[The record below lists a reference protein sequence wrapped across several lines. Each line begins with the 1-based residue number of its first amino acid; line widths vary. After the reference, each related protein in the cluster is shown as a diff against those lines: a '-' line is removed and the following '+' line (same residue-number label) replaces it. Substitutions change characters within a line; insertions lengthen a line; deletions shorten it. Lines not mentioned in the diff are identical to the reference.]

1 MPLFKCSASK
11 AKPKNGIAYVTDE
24 KKAKI
29 VSVRNLFE
37 DEDYAKQFD
46 ETASRFG
53 KGDKFDER
61 KYYHCKL
68 SCARQ
73 DNVSPEKAHAY
84 AEELTAKLFQN
95 YECVIAT
102 HTDTQTVHSHI
113 IVNAVDPI
121 TGKKLQFNKQDYVK
135 MKDEANRIG
144 KKYGFTETDFRKRGK
159 NSRTAVE
166 KKIMLK
172 GGTSWKEELREVIAE
187 ATKNSTTP
195 DKFKEYLE
203 KCYGV
208 KITRDG
214 KDYSYLHPEKQ
225 KPIRGEKLGT
235 NYTKTEVIK
244 EIGKQNNGRASSTRN
259 RGRTSGFIKQSTGVG
274 ALRGSKTTN
283 GGGTRSVVNASL
295 NGIERTLQRLS
306 FRLNVRVEE
315 LTRQVKNVEWHNERL
330 EKKLKESVEKLI
342 DDVKGSN
349 CKLAKEIEFSLN
361 QITEAVT
368 EIEHLVSTAMGKA
381 IDSATKLLND
391 RVKDATDMAVAKINE
406 GAEGLNKELR
416 KTKEEIQKQREEMQ
430 VEGGFRKF
438 MFWATPIL
446 LFAQSIAMALL
457 LLR

>member
-29 VSVRNLFE
+29 VTVRNLFE
-37 DEDYAKQFD
+37 DEDYAKQFE

-84 AEELTAKLFQN
+84 AEELVAKLFQN
-95 YECVIAT
+95 YECVIST

-135 MKDEANRIG
+135 MKDEANRLG

-159 NSRTAVE
+159 NSRTAAE
-166 KKIMLK
+166 KKIILK
-172 GGTSWKEELREVIAE
+172 GGTSWKEELREVIVE
-187 ATKNSTTP
+187 AVKKTKSP
-195 DKFKEYLE
+195 EAFKKYLDE
-203 KCYGV
+203 CYGV

-225 KPIRGEKLGT
+225 KPVRGAKLGE

-244 EIGKQNNGRASSTRN
+244 RIGKQNYRQKSGSYIGRRSGFEGKSVGNRTVRRGKTVDGGNAGSVIRASLS
-259 RGRTSGFIKQSTGVG
+259 
-274 ALRGSKTTN
+274 
-283 GGGTRSVVNASL
+283 
-295 NGIERTLQRLS
+295 GIEREMQRLNFAAECAS
-306 FRLNVRVEE
+306 NGLDAASEE
-315 LTRQVKNVEWHNERL
+315 RKMDERRTRL
-330 EKKLKESVEKLI
+330 EFERRRREADERDERRKSEYAYEHADNASENNGNGNEDTGNSKYNYG
-342 DDVKGSN
+342 KG
-349 CKLAKEIEFSLN
+349 
-361 QITEAVT
+361 
-368 EIEHLVSTAMGKA
+368 
-381 IDSATKLLND
+381 D
-391 RVKDATDMAVAKINE
+391 
-406 GAEGLNKELR
+406 
-416 KTKEEIQKQREEMQ
+416 
-430 VEGGFRKF
+430 
-438 MFWATPIL
+438 
-446 LFAQSIAMALL
+446 
-457 LLR
+457 

>member
-11 AKPKNGIAYVTDE
+11 AKPKNGIAYITDE

-159 NSRTAVE
+159 NSRTAIE

-187 ATKNSTTP
+187 ATKNTTTL

-214 KDYSYLHPEKQ
+214 KDYSYLHPDKQ

-235 NYTKTEVIK
+235 NYTKK
-244 EIGKQNNGRASSTRN
+244 EILRKIDEQNNGRTSSAHKRGPTGGYFKKSGDIGFTRRSKKINSRSARGNVFASIGDIERAMQRLDFDAKCAN
-259 RGRTSGFIKQSTGVG
+259 RGTDAASEE
-274 ALRGSKTTN
+274 LRMEQQKARERAEKRRLECVA
-283 GGGTRSVVNASL
+283 RS
-295 NGIERTLQRLS
+295 ERGEPEVLKGPEP
-306 FRLNVRVEE
+306 NVREDIE
-315 LTRQVKNVEWHNERL
+315 NGNGNRAPSKY
-330 EKKLKESVEKLI
+330 SYG
-342 DDVKGSN
+342 KG
-349 CKLAKEIEFSLN
+349 
-361 QITEAVT
+361 
-368 EIEHLVSTAMGKA
+368 
-381 IDSATKLLND
+381 D
-391 RVKDATDMAVAKINE
+391 
-406 GAEGLNKELR
+406 
-416 KTKEEIQKQREEMQ
+416 
-430 VEGGFRKF
+430 
-438 MFWATPIL
+438 
-446 LFAQSIAMALL
+446 
-457 LLR
+457 

>member
-11 AKPKNGIAYVTDE
+11 AKPKNGIAYITDD

-37 DEDYAKQFD
+37 DEDYAKQFE

-68 SCARQ
+68 SCARK
-73 DNVSPEKAHAY
+73 DNVTPEKAHAY
-84 AEELTAKLFQN
+84 AEELVAKVFKD

-113 IVNAVDPI
+113 VVNAVDPI

-144 KKYGFTETDFRKRGK
+144 KKYGFSETDFRKRGK

-214 KDYSYLHPEKQ
+214 KDYSYLHPDKQ

-235 NYTKTEVIK
+235 NYTKSEVKRKID
-244 EIGKQNNGRASSTRN
+244 EQNNGRASSARN
-259 RGRTSGFIKQSTGVG
+259 RGRTGGFIAQPGGNRTV
-274 ALRGSKTTN
+274 RGSRAIRNGNTN
-283 GGGTRSVVNASL
+283 RYVVESL
-295 NGIERTLQRLS
+295 NDVARAMQQLNFESECAARGTDAATEEARENQRKARDRAERRRLADIERSQREQQPI
-306 FRLNVRVEE
+306 VEE
-315 LTRQVKNVEWHNERL
+315 PQPNAEQDIGNGNGHRAPSKY
-330 EKKLKESVEKLI
+330 SYG
-342 DDVKGSN
+342 KG
-349 CKLAKEIEFSLN
+349 
-361 QITEAVT
+361 
-368 EIEHLVSTAMGKA
+368 
-381 IDSATKLLND
+381 D
-391 RVKDATDMAVAKINE
+391 
-406 GAEGLNKELR
+406 
-416 KTKEEIQKQREEMQ
+416 
-430 VEGGFRKF
+430 
-438 MFWATPIL
+438 
-446 LFAQSIAMALL
+446 
-457 LLR
+457 

>member
-11 AKPKNGIAYVTDE
+11 AKPKNGIAYITDE

-29 VSVRNLFE
+29 VSVRNLFQ

-68 SCARQ
+68 SCARK

-113 IVNAVDPI
+113 IINAVDPI
-121 TGKKLQFNKQDYVK
+121 TGKKLQFSKQDYVN
-135 MKDEANRIG
+135 MKDEANRLG
-144 KKYGFTETDFRKRGK
+144 KKYGYSETDFRKRGK

-172 GGTSWKEELREVIAE
+172 GGISWKEELREVIAE
-187 ATKNSTTP
+187 ATKKSRTL

-214 KDYSYLHPEKQ
+214 KDFSYLHPEKQ
-225 KPIRGEKLGT
+225 KPIRGEKLGI
-235 NYTKTEVIK
+235 NYKKSEVIK
-244 EIGKQNNGRASSTRN
+244 EIVEQNNGRASSARN
-259 RGRTSGFIKQSTGVG
+259 RGRTGGFIAQSSGNRTV
-274 ALRGSKTTN
+274 RGSRAIRN
-283 GGGTRSVVNASL
+283 GNTYRYVVESLSDVARAMQQLNFESECAARGTDAATEELREEQRKAR
-295 NGIERTLQRLS
+295 ERTERRRLAALERS
-306 FRLNVRVEE
+306 EREQQPVVEE
-315 LTRQVKNVEWHNERL
+315 PQPNAGEDIGNGNGHRAPSKY
-330 EKKLKESVEKLI
+330 SYG
-342 DDVKGSN
+342 KG
-349 CKLAKEIEFSLN
+349 
-361 QITEAVT
+361 
-368 EIEHLVSTAMGKA
+368 
-381 IDSATKLLND
+381 D
-391 RVKDATDMAVAKINE
+391 
-406 GAEGLNKELR
+406 
-416 KTKEEIQKQREEMQ
+416 
-430 VEGGFRKF
+430 
-438 MFWATPIL
+438 
-446 LFAQSIAMALL
+446 
-457 LLR
+457 

>member
-11 AKPKNGIAYVTDE
+11 AKPKNGIAYITDE

-187 ATKNSTTP
+187 ATKNTTTP

-235 NYTKTEVIK
+235 NYTKMEVIK
-244 EIGKQNNGRASSTRN
+244 QLDKQNNGRASSTHIT
-259 RGRTSGFIKQSTGVG
+259 GRTGGFIAQPAGIRTV
-274 ALRGSKTTN
+274 RRSKTIN
-283 GGGTRSVVNASL
+283 GGGTRSNAIEVLSS
-295 NGIERTLQRLS
+295 IERAMQRLS
-306 FRLNVRVEE
+306 F
-315 LTRQVKNVEWHNERL
+315 
-330 EKKLKESVEKLI
+330 
-342 DDVKGSN
+342 
-349 CKLAKEIEFSLN
+349 
-361 QITEAVT
+361 EAVCASRGT
-368 EIEHLVSTAMGKA
+368 DAASEERRIVQRKA
-381 IDSATKLLND
+381 REEAERKRREVDRRREKEQSPISEGD
-391 RVKDATDMAVAKINE
+391 RVLTQPDNGNSNGNRAPCKHSYGKGD
-406 GAEGLNKELR
+406 
-416 KTKEEIQKQREEMQ
+416 
-430 VEGGFRKF
+430 
-438 MFWATPIL
+438 
-446 LFAQSIAMALL
+446 
-457 LLR
+457 

>member
-73 DNVSPEKAHAY
+73 DNVSPEKAQAY

-159 NSRTAVE
+159 NSRTAIE

-187 ATKNSTTP
+187 ATKNTTTP

-208 KITRDG
+208 KITRDV

-235 NYTKTEVIK
+235 NYKKMEVIK
-244 EIGKQNNGRASSTRN
+244 QIVKQNNGRASSAHN
-259 RGRTSGFIKQSTGVG
+259 RGRTGGFIKQSTGVG
-274 ALRGSKTTN
+274 ALRGGKTTN
-283 GGGTRSVVNASL
+283 GGSARSIVNASL

-306 FRLNVRVEE
+306 FEAECASRGTDAASEE
-315 LTRQVKNVEWHNERL
+315 RRIVQRKAREEAERKRREADRRR
-330 EKKLKESVEKLI
+330 EKEQSPISE
-342 DDVKGSN
+342 G
-349 CKLAKEIEFSLN
+349 
-361 QITEAVT
+361 
-368 EIEHLVSTAMGKA
+368 
-381 IDSATKLLND
+381 D
-391 RVKDATDMAVAKINE
+391 RVLTQPDNGNSNGNRAPCKHSYGKGD
-406 GAEGLNKELR
+406 
-416 KTKEEIQKQREEMQ
+416 
-430 VEGGFRKF
+430 
-438 MFWATPIL
+438 
-446 LFAQSIAMALL
+446 
-457 LLR
+457 

>member
-29 VSVRNLFE
+29 VTVRNLFE
-37 DEDYAKQFD
+37 DEDYAKQFE

-84 AEELTAKLFQN
+84 AEELVAKLFQN

-121 TGKKLQFNKQDYVK
+121 MGKKLQFNKQDYVK
-135 MKDEANRIG
+135 MKDEANRLG

-187 ATKNSTTP
+187 AIKNVATS

-214 KDYSYLHPEKQ
+214 KDYSYLHPNKQ
-225 KPIRGEKLGT
+225 KPIRGERLGT
-235 NYTKTEVIK
+235 NYTKSEVIK
-244 EIGKQNNGRASSTRN
+244 RIGEQNNGVKSGTYNGRCGFNGKRTGSGTVRRSKAAYGGNAGSIIRASLS
-259 RGRTSGFIKQSTGVG
+259 
-274 ALRGSKTTN
+274 
-283 GGGTRSVVNASL
+283 
-295 NGIERTLQRLS
+295 GIEREMQRLNFAAECAGGGLDAAS
-306 FRLNVRVEE
+306 EERRMDERRARDEAERRRRAADERYERGQSELAVEPADNASKDNGNGNGN
-315 LTRQVKNVEWHNERL
+315 TTANKYNYG
-330 EKKLKESVEKLI
+330 
-342 DDVKGSN
+342 KG
-349 CKLAKEIEFSLN
+349 
-361 QITEAVT
+361 
-368 EIEHLVSTAMGKA
+368 
-381 IDSATKLLND
+381 D
-391 RVKDATDMAVAKINE
+391 
-406 GAEGLNKELR
+406 
-416 KTKEEIQKQREEMQ
+416 
-430 VEGGFRKF
+430 
-438 MFWATPIL
+438 
-446 LFAQSIAMALL
+446 
-457 LLR
+457 

>member
-29 VSVRNLFE
+29 VTVRNLFE
-37 DEDYAKQFD
+37 DEDYAKQFE
-46 ETASRFG
+46 ETVSRFG

-73 DNVSPEKAHAY
+73 DNVSHEKAHAY
-84 AEELTAKLFQN
+84 AEELVANLFQN

-135 MKDEANRIG
+135 MKDEANRLG

-187 ATKNSTTP
+187 GIKNSKTSE
-195 DKFKEYLE
+195 KFKEYLD

-208 KITRDG
+208 KIMRDG

-225 KPIRGEKLGT
+225 KPVRGAKLGE

-244 EIGKQNNGRASSTRN
+244 RIGEQNYRQKSGAYIGRRSGFEGKSVGNRTVRRGKTAYGGNAGSVIRASL
-259 RGRTSGFIKQSTGVG
+259 G
-274 ALRGSKTTN
+274 
-283 GGGTRSVVNASL
+283 
-295 NGIERTLQRLS
+295 GIEREMQRLNFAAECAGNGLDAAS
-306 FRLNVRVEE
+306 EE
-315 LTRQVKNVEWHNERL
+315 RKMDERRARL
-330 EKKLKESVEKLI
+330 EFERRRREADERDERRKSEYAYEHADNASENNGNGNEDTGNSKYNYG
-342 DDVKGSN
+342 KG
-349 CKLAKEIEFSLN
+349 
-361 QITEAVT
+361 
-368 EIEHLVSTAMGKA
+368 
-381 IDSATKLLND
+381 D
-391 RVKDATDMAVAKINE
+391 
-406 GAEGLNKELR
+406 
-416 KTKEEIQKQREEMQ
+416 
-430 VEGGFRKF
+430 
-438 MFWATPIL
+438 
-446 LFAQSIAMALL
+446 
-457 LLR
+457 

>member
-11 AKPKNGIAYVTDE
+11 AKPKNGIAYITDE

-46 ETASRFG
+46 ETANRFG

-73 DNVSPEKAHAY
+73 DNISPEKAHAY
-84 AEELTAKLFQN
+84 AEELVAKLFQN

-102 HTDTQTVHSHI
+102 HTDMQTVHSHI

-159 NSRTAVE
+159 NSRTAIE

-195 DKFKEYLE
+195 DNFKDYLE

-225 KPIRGEKLGT
+225 KPVRGAKLGE

-244 EIGKQNNGRASSTRN
+244 RIGKQNYRQKSGSYIGRR
-259 RGRTSGFIKQSTGVG
+259 SGFEGKSVG
-274 ALRGSKTTN
+274 NRTVRRSKAAYGGNGAHYLRFILK
-283 GGGTRSVVNASL
+283 R
-295 NGIERTLQRLS
+295 QRL
-306 FRLNVRVEE
+306 
-315 LTRQVKNVEWHNERL
+315 
-330 EKKLKESVEKLI
+330 
-342 DDVKGSN
+342 
-349 CKLAKEIEFSLN
+349 
-361 QITEAVT
+361 
-368 EIEHLVSTAMGKA
+368 
-381 IDSATKLLND
+381 
-391 RVKDATDMAVAKINE
+391 
-406 GAEGLNKELR
+406 
-416 KTKEEIQKQREEMQ
+416 
-430 VEGGFRKF
+430 
-438 MFWATPIL
+438 
-446 LFAQSIAMALL
+446 
-457 LLR
+457 

>member
-11 AKPKNGIAYVTDE
+11 AKPKNGIAYITDE

-46 ETASRFG
+46 ETANRFG

-73 DNVSPEKAHAY
+73 DNVSPERAHAY
-84 AEELTAKLFQN
+84 AEELVAKLFKD

-113 IVNAVDPI
+113 IINAVDPI
-121 TGKKLQFNKQDYVK
+121 TGKKLQFSKQDYVK

-187 ATKNSTTP
+187 AIKNSTTP

-225 KPIRGEKLGT
+225 NPIRGEKLGT
-235 NYTKTEVIK
+235 NYTKK
-244 EIGKQNNGRASSTRN
+244 EILRKIDEQNNGRISSAHN
-259 RGRTSGFIKQSTGVG
+259 RGPTGGYFKKSSDIGFTRRSKKINSRS
-274 ALRGSKTTN
+274 ARGN
-283 GGGTRSVVNASL
+283 VFASI
-295 NGIERTLQRLS
+295 GDIERAMQRLDFDAKCANRGTDAAS
-306 FRLNVRVEE
+306 EELRMEQQKARERAESRRLAALERSEREQQPVVEE
-315 LTRQVKNVEWHNERL
+315 PQSNAGEDIGNGNGHRAPSKY
-330 EKKLKESVEKLI
+330 SYG
-342 DDVKGSN
+342 KG
-349 CKLAKEIEFSLN
+349 
-361 QITEAVT
+361 
-368 EIEHLVSTAMGKA
+368 
-381 IDSATKLLND
+381 D
-391 RVKDATDMAVAKINE
+391 
-406 GAEGLNKELR
+406 
-416 KTKEEIQKQREEMQ
+416 
-430 VEGGFRKF
+430 
-438 MFWATPIL
+438 
-446 LFAQSIAMALL
+446 
-457 LLR
+457 

>member
-11 AKPKNGIAYVTDE
+11 AKPKNGITYITDE

-68 SCARQ
+68 SCARK

-113 IVNAVDPI
+113 IINAVDPI
-121 TGKKLQFNKQDYVK
+121 TGKKLQFSKQDYVN
-135 MKDEANRIG
+135 MKDEANRLG
-144 KKYGFTETDFRKRGK
+144 KKYGFSETDFRKRGK

-172 GGTSWKEELREVIAE
+172 GGISWKEELREVIAE
-187 ATKNSTTP
+187 ATKNTRTL

-214 KDYSYLHPEKQ
+214 KDFSYLHPEKQ

-235 NYTKTEVIK
+235 NYKKMEVLKQID
-244 EIGKQNNGRASSTRN
+244 KQNNGRTFSARN
-259 RGRTSGFIKQSTGVG
+259 RGPTGGFIAQPSGNRTV
-274 ALRGSKTTN
+274 RGSREIRN
-283 GGGTRSVVNASL
+283 GNTYRYVVESLSDVARAMQQLNFESECAARGTDAATEELREEQRKARERAERRRLAALERS
-295 NGIERTLQRLS
+295 EREQQP
-306 FRLNVRVEE
+306 VVEE
-315 LTRQVKNVEWHNERL
+315 PQPNAGEDIGNGNGHRAPSKY
-330 EKKLKESVEKLI
+330 SYG
-342 DDVKGSN
+342 KG
-349 CKLAKEIEFSLN
+349 
-361 QITEAVT
+361 
-368 EIEHLVSTAMGKA
+368 
-381 IDSATKLLND
+381 D
-391 RVKDATDMAVAKINE
+391 
-406 GAEGLNKELR
+406 
-416 KTKEEIQKQREEMQ
+416 
-430 VEGGFRKF
+430 
-438 MFWATPIL
+438 
-446 LFAQSIAMALL
+446 
-457 LLR
+457 

>member
-11 AKPKNGIAYVTDE
+11 AKPKNGIAYITDE

-113 IVNAVDPI
+113 VVNAVDPI

-159 NSRTAVE
+159 NSRTAIE
-166 KKIMLK
+166 KKIMIK
-172 GGTSWKEELREVIAE
+172 GGISWKEELREVIAE
-187 ATKNSTTP
+187 ATKNTTTP

-235 NYTKTEVIK
+235 NYTKK
-244 EIGKQNNGRASSTRN
+244 EILRKIDEQNNGRISSAHN
-259 RGRTSGFIKQSTGVG
+259 RGPTGGYFKKSGDIGFTRRSKKINSRS
-274 ALRGSKTTN
+274 ARGN
-283 GGGTRSVVNASL
+283 VFASI
-295 NGIERTLQRLS
+295 GDIERAMQRLDFDAKCANRGTDAAS
-306 FRLNVRVEE
+306 EELRMEQQKARERAEKRRLECVARSERREPEVLKGPEPNVREDIE
-315 LTRQVKNVEWHNERL
+315 NGNGNRAPSKY
-330 EKKLKESVEKLI
+330 SYG
-342 DDVKGSN
+342 KG
-349 CKLAKEIEFSLN
+349 
-361 QITEAVT
+361 
-368 EIEHLVSTAMGKA
+368 
-381 IDSATKLLND
+381 D
-391 RVKDATDMAVAKINE
+391 
-406 GAEGLNKELR
+406 
-416 KTKEEIQKQREEMQ
+416 
-430 VEGGFRKF
+430 
-438 MFWATPIL
+438 
-446 LFAQSIAMALL
+446 
-457 LLR
+457 

>member
-29 VSVRNLFE
+29 VTVRNLFE
-37 DEDYAKQFD
+37 DEDYAKQFE

-84 AEELTAKLFQN
+84 AEELVAKLFQN

-135 MKDEANRIG
+135 MKDEANRLG

-187 ATKNSTTP
+187 AVKKTKSP
-195 DKFKEYLE
+195 EAFKDYLN
-203 KCYGV
+203 KYYGV

-214 KDYSYLHPEKQ
+214 KDYSYLHPNKQ
-225 KPIRGEKLGT
+225 KPIRGERLGT
-235 NYTKTEVIK
+235 NYTKSEVIK
-244 EIGKQNNGRASSTRN
+244 KIGEQNYRQKSGAYNGGRSGFNGKRTGSGTVRRSKAAYGGNAGSIIRASLS
-259 RGRTSGFIKQSTGVG
+259 
-274 ALRGSKTTN
+274 
-283 GGGTRSVVNASL
+283 
-295 NGIERTLQRLS
+295 GIEREMQRLNFATECAGNGLDAAS
-306 FRLNVRVEE
+306 EE
-315 LTRQVKNVEWHNERL
+315 RKMDERRARL
-330 EKKLKESVEKLI
+330 EAERRRREVDERDERRKSEHACEHADNASKDNGNGNEDTGNSKYNYG
-342 DDVKGSN
+342 KG
-349 CKLAKEIEFSLN
+349 
-361 QITEAVT
+361 
-368 EIEHLVSTAMGKA
+368 
-381 IDSATKLLND
+381 D
-391 RVKDATDMAVAKINE
+391 
-406 GAEGLNKELR
+406 
-416 KTKEEIQKQREEMQ
+416 
-430 VEGGFRKF
+430 
-438 MFWATPIL
+438 
-446 LFAQSIAMALL
+446 
-457 LLR
+457 